1 MEFSDCISTMQD
13 NRSDGGQTA
22 TTDFHT
28 AYEKSENDQSN
39 IMTID
44 HTMDNTDSMSEN
56 DKFLTEQNQMELNQE
71 SFMNSSRLTITDSQA
86 ELDI

>member
-1 MEFSDCISTMQD
+1 
-13 NRSDGGQTA
+13 
-22 TTDFHT
+22 
-28 AYEKSENDQSN
+28 
-39 IMTID
+39 MTID

-86 ELDI
+86 DLDI